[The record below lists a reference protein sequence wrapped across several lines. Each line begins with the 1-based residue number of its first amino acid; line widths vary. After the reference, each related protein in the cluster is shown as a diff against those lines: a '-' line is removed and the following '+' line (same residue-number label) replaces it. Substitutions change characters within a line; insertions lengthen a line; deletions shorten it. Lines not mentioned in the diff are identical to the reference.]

1 MPLSSSSMQFSKL
14 DRILKY
20 TAFGSAAVLTLILIL
35 ATVLEKSLGSGI
47 VLDTFTVR
55 LYLRFSGQSQ

>member
-47 VLDTFTVR
+47 VFEEFVSFGTKFDII
-55 LYLRFSGQSQ
+55 QIQ